1 MINNKGGADILELRI
16 SVNNKMGLFDFLQ
29 SISNNQDNVA
39 TDQNTL
45 QEYRHC
51 TQCGAKILP
60 AAKFCAHCGTPVP
73 VLQTSSIK
81 QEEQIQ
87 SNITSQVEI
96 QTQTQPVQ
104 PPKTT
109 QLQITQAIASKAQQ
123 SIKKS
128 QPSIQNQSQNKER
141 KAPDKP
147 QVQNQPAA
155 TRAIDKNTRIV
166 YAEKRTI
173 EKDGKIVFKDL
184 DKNTYYI
191 DKETVE
197 NFDSALN
204 KQKGWAWV
212 EVTGNEASLIRKKS
226 GQAARANLLVEATIF
241 ENTHK
246 VGNEIY
252 APILTDTAE
261 DYRLV
266 SLGPTL
272 YTTFQMKDVPECLK
286 RDLFQKGDI
295 YRFKISK
302 IWRTENNGLRV
313 DMSPISRGCI
323 VNKKPKVDEKET
335 QKKEDNT
342 VKAES
347 RIPEKSVKV
356 EADTG
361 KAPITYVSDYIYSD
375 PNGKS
380 KLIQAEK
387 KEVSTVVAAY
397 SKTNADI
404 NKTSNVQ
411 DIVSQK
417 TDPAERKV
425 SHSEAIDNQKTAE
438 KTTVKQ
444 AEKGTVI
451 TNNTATNTTSTTN
464 EDNRSGLIERMILVK
479 YLGIAKDDINYKFI
493 DVFGKYYHI
502 YITRAKAY
510 IDAEKVNTWH
520 WLKQD
525 DKKFSI
531 ISNKTDKESHSKAF
545 GYEINLFRRNYKE
558 GDIEVFQIGDIKEDH
573 MQVFYSA
580 NCSGRVYE
588 KDLPAG
594 KKLSDYTSGDLY
606 RFKISFATAPNRKDP
621 TKEDIIVELTPIE
634 RFNKDE
640 IKPRNIP
647 TIPDNLIEEC
657 DMRSLSSLQSKI
669 DDEVFWK
676 NLENKVGGKVTEE
689 SLREYLNKQYQIQK
703 GNNALDITVNA
714 NGIAIDIDLG
724 IRNRHE
730 APQEAGINLK
740 SGRKDGFYLS
750 FIGAVDPGQLFEKK
764 VYVEE
769 WTSILNKLAEKA
781 LPEDWGKGNNILK
794 GYLQHTFYKVWI
806 DGEVVIEGDEAVFNT
821 GLVDNSYD
829 DIYCYLTKCNN
840 PKNIYNRK
848 WEIGFFAC
856 WGKGQDGKKLN
867 RIFSRVPSLA
877 KYIKDGQ
884 FQNLYLDISKFGTA
898 EKLSVDY
905 EHIIIDN
912 LKRFPTE
919 LIQKELAGYKE
930 LMEMIDRGEPATK
943 WRNYIIDND
952 DMVRTLKDVLESAVK
967 LAIKNCKWNYK
978 TAIPI
983 YYARSNNISLLL
995 PLKLIDK
1002 HNLNPRALPDVALVI
1017 ERYPNGSYQ
1026 GQTILTMDMAYKDAR
1041 LICRPNSE
1049 WLAIPTEE
1057 SDEDEE

>member
-1 MINNKGGADILELRI
+1 
-16 SVNNKMGLFDFLQ
+16 MGLFDFLQ
-29 SISNNQDNVA
+29 SISNNQGNVT

-73 VLQTSSIK
+73 TLQVSGTQ
-81 QEEQIQ
+81 QEEITQ
-87 SNITSQVEI
+87 SNIPPQIEI
-96 QTQTQPVQ
+96 QSQTQPVQ
-104 PPKTT
+104 APKAVQSQSVQNTVP
-109 QLQITQAIASKAQQ
+109 KAQQ
-123 SIKKS
+123 SIKKL
-128 QPSIQNQSQNKER
+128 QPSVQNQTRNQTQGKTQ
-141 KAPDKP
+141 DKP
-147 QVQNQPAA
+147 QGANRSEAVQVAN
-155 TRAIDKNTRIV
+155 KNTRII
-166 YAEKRTI
+166 YAEKRAI
-173 EKDGKIVFKDL
+173 EKDGKIGFKDL

-191 DKETVE
+191 DKEMVE
-197 NFDSALN
+197 SFDSALT
-204 KQKGWAWV
+204 KQKGWSWI
-212 EVTGNEASLIRKKS
+212 EVTGNEASLIKKKS
-226 GQAARANLLVEATIF
+226 GQAARANLLAEATIF

-246 VGNEIY
+246 VGDEIY

-272 YTTFQMKDVPECLK
+272 YTNFQMKDVPECLK
-286 RDLFQKGDI
+286 PDLFQKGDI
-295 YRFKISK
+295 YQFKISK

-313 DMSPISRGCI
+313 DMLPISRGCI
-323 VNKKPKVDEKET
+323 VNEKPKVEEKELE
-335 QKKEDNT
+335 KKKDNT
-342 VKAES
+342 VKVEL
-347 RIPEKSVKV
+347 RIPEKSTKV
-356 EADTG
+356 ETDTV
-361 KAPITYVSDYIYSD
+361 KAPTTYVSDYIYSD
-375 PNGKS
+375 PSGRT
-380 KLIQAEK
+380 KLVQAEK
-387 KEVSTVVAAY
+387 KEVSPVVTAN
-397 SKTNADI
+397 SKTDADI
-404 NKTSNVQ
+404 NTTSNVQ
-411 DIVSQK
+411 NVVSQK
-417 TDPAERKV
+417 TDPLHVAFKERNSENTERKV
-425 SHSEAIDNQKTAE
+425 SLSKVIDNQKAAE
-438 KTTVKQ
+438 KATVKQ
-444 AEKGTVI
+444 AEK
-451 TNNTATNTTSTTN
+451 NTATNTLNVTN
-464 EDNRSGLIERMILVK
+464 EDNKSELIERMILVK
-479 YLGIAKDDINYKFI
+479 YLGIAKDDINYKFM
-493 DVFGKYYHI
+493 DVSGKYYHI

-545 GYEINLFRRNYKE
+545 GYEINLFKKNYKE

-588 KDLPAG
+588 KNLPAG

-606 RFKISFATAPNRKDP
+606 RFKISFTTAPNRKDP

-640 IKPRNIP
+640 IKPKNIP

-657 DMRSLSSLQSKI
+657 DMRSLNSLQSKI

-689 SLREYLNKQYQIQK
+689 SLREYLNKQYQRQK
-703 GNNALDITVNA
+703 ENNALDITVNA

-724 IRNRHE
+724 IRNRHG

-740 SGRKDGFYLS
+740 NGRKDGFYLS
-750 FIGAVDPGQLFEKK
+750 FIGAVNPGQLFEKK

-769 WTSILNKLAEKA
+769 WTSVLNKLAEKA
-781 LPEDWGKGNNILK
+781 LPEDWGKRNNILK

-806 DGEVVIEGDEAVFNT
+806 DGEVVIEGDDAVFNT

-829 DIYCYLTKCNN
+829 DIYCYLTKCDN
-840 PKNIYNRK
+840 PKNIYNRR
-848 WEIGFFAC
+848 WGIGFFAC

-1057 SDEDEE
+1057 SDEDEEE